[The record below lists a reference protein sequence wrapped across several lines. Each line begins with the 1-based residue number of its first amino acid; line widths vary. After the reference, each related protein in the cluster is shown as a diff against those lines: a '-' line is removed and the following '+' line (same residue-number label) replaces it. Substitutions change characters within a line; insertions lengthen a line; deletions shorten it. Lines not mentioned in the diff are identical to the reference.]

1 MTWPFENDTGAIV
14 KKLAKRSLASEK
26 RRNLMVVIAVALAA
40 FLICFAAVISVSVAQ
55 IQRNQVADTYEAVFT
70 GVEADHVAAL
80 KELPELA
87 RVGEYYL
94 LGQEHSGQGYNASYV
109 YCDSD
114 MMYIARSQMELVKG
128 ELPAQAKEVAV
139 SEYFLTAYGSNA
151 KIGET
156 VRLDTENF
164 HGDYTVTGILSNVGE
179 KEANICA
186 IAVSKA
192 ALTQWAGFDPAGYR
206 AYVHFKND
214 RQFDQDTMTAH
225 CLEIAARFGSAHVGM
240 NSNYFASNSRS
251 IDFVTIFGIAALVLA
266 GGYVV
271 IQSIFRISVNDKIQ
285 SYGQL
290 RTIGA
295 TPRQIRRIVKKE
307 SRWLGGI
314 GILLGI
320 LSGVGGGLLLFPKGF
335 HGGYYGAAVLLT
347 MVVCWFMVA
356 SSVYG
361 PVKIAASISPLEAVR
376 FSAGKVSPPCWHLAA
391 ICRKAFRKRSSP
403 AFFHQEKTRSRKKH
417 RKLSPVSMG
426 FANFGRDRKKSVS
439 IAVSLSLGGILLLVV
454 SSMVLTRS
462 PQQAARLY
470 FPDGDYKVYLSSEQS
485 EEEVMAAGNPLNEEL
500 RQEILSV
507 DGIMDVLVTRRSL
520 HAKFGTSEST
530 EAGMC
535 DMLTDSNRMDVET
548 ALVSGAMPTDA
559 RSILLGTGY
568 QKYLADM
575 DVGAVMELSLGQKTV
590 TVTISGLFDM
600 SKMTNGHGA
609 LAMDSAGLFAPEEL
623 FHELHPEIENF
634 DYSWSIV
641 SAPKKAES
649 VESRLKEL
657 VSGRSNLGMDTIAI
671 HIEYEKMQSSII
683 FGSLQALSWLIFLFG
698 VVNLINTTLSNQM
711 SRKRENSIL
720 RSVGLTGKQLCRMSV
735 TEGMCHALFAAF
747 TVLILGLPISM
758 AVCAEVSKKSFAG
771 AVVPYQFPFLQMG
784 LFLLVLFGMEII
796 LSVWMVRRQKKQ
808 SLVEQMRAQS

>member
-26 RRNLMVVIAVALAA
+26 RRNRMVVIAVALAA
-40 FLICFAAVISVSVAQ
+40 FLVCFAAVLSVSIAQ

-70 GVEADHVAAL
+70 GVEAPDVAVL
-80 KELPELA
+80 KDLPELA

-94 LGQEHSGQGYNASYV
+94 LGQEHSEQGYNASYV

-214 RQFDQDTMTAH
+214 RQFDQETMAAR
-225 CLEIAARFGSAHVGM
+225 CREIAAQFGSAHVGM
-240 NSNYFASNSRS
+240 NSNYFVSNSKS
-251 IDFVTIFGIAALVLA
+251 IDFVTVFGIAALVFA

-295 TPRQIRRIVKKE
+295 TPKQIRRIVKKE
-307 SRWLGGI
+307 SRRLGGI
-314 GILLGI
+314 GILLG
-320 LSGVGGGLLLFPKGF
+320 LLLGVGGGLLLFPKGF

-347 MVVCWFMVA
+347 VMVCWFMV
-356 SSVYG
+356 SVSVHR
-361 PVKIAASISPLEAVR
+361 PVKIAANISPLEAMR
-376 FSAGKVSPPCWHLAA
+376 FFAG
-391 ICRKAFRKRSSP
+391 
-403 AFFHQEKTRSRKKH
+403 QETVHNRKKH

-426 FANFGRDRKKSVS
+426 FANLGRDRKKSVS

-462 PQQAARLY
+462 PEQAARLF
-470 FPDGDYKVYLSSEQS
+470 FPDGDIKIYLSSEQP
-485 EEEVMAAGNPLNEEL
+485 EEEIMAAGNPLDENL

-507 DGIMDVLVTRRSL
+507 DGVVDVLVTRRSL
-520 HAKFGTSEST
+520 HGKFSTSESAG
-530 EAGMC
+530 AGMC
-535 DMLTDSNRMDVET
+535 DMLTDSNRMEVQA
-548 ALVSGAMPTDA
+548 ALVSGTMPADTH
-559 RSILLGTGY
+559 SVLLSTGY
-568 QKYLADM
+568 QKHYADM
-575 DVGAVMELSLGQKTV
+575 DVGAAMELILGQKTV
-590 TVTISGLFDM
+590 TVTISGLFDG
-600 SKMTNGHGA
+600 SKMANGHGT
-609 LAMDSAGLFAPEEL
+609 LTMDSVALFAPEEL
-623 FHELHPEIENF
+623 FREIHPEIESF

-641 SAPKKAES
+641 NDPVKAES
-649 VESRLKEL
+649 VESSLQEL
-657 VSGRSNLGMDTIAI
+657 VSGRSNLGMDTIAT

-698 VVNLINTTLSNQM
+698 AVNLINTTLSNQL
-711 SRKRENSIL
+711 SRRRENSIL

-735 TEGMCHALFAAF
+735 TEGMCHAFFAAL
-747 TVLILGLPISM
+747 TVLLLGLPLSV
-758 AVCAEVSKKSFAG
+758 AVCGSVSKKSFAG

-784 LFLLVLFGMEII
+784 LFLFVLFGMEVV
-796 LSVWMVRRQKKQ
+796 LSVWMVRSQKKQ

>member
-26 RRNLMVVIAVALAA
+26 RRNRMVVIAVALAA
-40 FLICFAAVISVSVAQ
+40 FLVCLSAVLSASIAQ

-70 GVEADHVAAL
+70 GVEADHVAVL
-80 KELPELA
+80 KDMPELA

-128 ELPAQAKEVAV
+128 ELPAKANEVAV
-139 SEYFLTAYGSNA
+139 SEYFLSAYGSNA

-156 VRLDTENF
+156 VRLDTESF

-179 KEANICA
+179 KEANLCA

-214 RQFDQDTMTAH
+214 RQFDQETMAAR
-225 CLEIAARFGSAHVGM
+225 CRGIAAQFGSAHVGM
-240 NSNYFASNSRS
+240 NSNYFASNSKS
-251 IDFVTIFGIAALVLA
+251 IDFVTVFGIAALVLA

-307 SRWLGGI
+307 SRRLGGI
-314 GILLGI
+314 GILIGI
-320 LSGVGGGLLLFPKGF
+320 LSGAGGGLLLFPKGF
-335 HGGYYGAAVLLT
+335 HGGYYGIAVLLT
-347 MVVCWFMVA
+347 VVACWFMV
-356 SSVYG
+356 SVSVHR
-361 PVKIAASISPLEAVR
+361 PVKIAAGISPLEAMR
-376 FSAGKVSPPCWHLAA
+376 FSTG
-391 ICRKAFRKRSSP
+391 
-403 AFFHQEKTRSRKKH
+403 QEKVRDRRKH

-426 FANFGRDRKKSVS
+426 FANFGRDLKKSVS
-439 IAVSLSLGGILLLVV
+439 IAVSLSLGGILLLTV
-454 SSMVLTRS
+454 SSVILTRS
-462 PQQAARLY
+462 PEQAARLF
-470 FPDGDYKVYLSSEQS
+470 FPDGDIKIYLSSEQP
-485 EEEVMAAGNPLNEEL
+485 EEEIMAAGNPLDENL

-507 DGIMDVLVTRRSL
+507 DGVTNVLVTRRSL
-520 HAKFGTSEST
+520 HGKFRTSESA

-535 DMLTDSNRMDVET
+535 DMLTDSNRMDVE
-548 ALVSGAMPTDA
+548 ASLVSGAMPADA
-559 RSILLGTGY
+559 HSILLSTGY
-568 QKYLADM
+568 QKRHADM
-575 DVGAVMELSLGQKTV
+575 DVGAAMELVLGRETV
-590 TVTISGLFDM
+590 TVVVSGLFDG
-600 SKMTNGHGA
+600 SKMANGHGA
-609 LAMDSAGLFAPEEL
+609 LAMDSVALFAPEEL
-623 FHELHPEIENF
+623 FCEIYPEIESF

-641 SAPKKAES
+641 SDPKKAES
-649 VESRLKEL
+649 VESSLQEL
-657 VSGRSNLGMDTIAI
+657 VSGRSNLGMDTIAT

-683 FGSLQALSWLIFLFG
+683 LGSLQALSWLIFLFG

-720 RSVGLTGKQLCRMSV
+720 RSVGLTGKQLCRMSI
-735 TEGMCHALFAAF
+735 TEGMCHGFFAALA
-747 TVLILGLPISM
+747 VLVLGLPLSM
-758 AVCAEVSKKSFAG
+758 AVCTEVSKKSFAG

-784 LFLLVLFGMEII
+784 LFLFVLFGMEAF
-796 LSVWMVRRQKKQ
+796 LSAWTVRRQKKQ
-808 SLVEQMRAQS
+808 SLVEQMRAQAEIF

>member
-40 FLICFAAVISVSVAQ
+40 FLVCLSAVLSVSIAQ

-70 GVEADHVAAL
+70 GVETSDVEAL
-80 KELPELA
+80 KDMPELA

-114 MMYIARSQMELVKG
+114 MVYIARSQMELVKG
-128 ELPAQAKEVAV
+128 ELPAKANEVAV
-139 SEYFLTAYGSNA
+139 SEYFLSAYGLGA

-156 VRLDTENF
+156 VRLDTESF

-179 KEANICA
+179 KETNLCA

-192 ALTQWAGFDPAGYR
+192 ALTLWAGFDPAGYR

-214 RQFDQDTMTAH
+214 RQFDQETMAAR
-225 CLEIAARFGSAHVGM
+225 CREIAAQFGSAHVGM
-240 NSNYFASNSRS
+240 NSNYFASNSKS

-266 GGYVV
+266 SGYVV

-295 TPRQIRRIVKKE
+295 TSRQLRRIVKKE
-307 SRWLGGI
+307 SGRLGGI

-320 LSGVGGGLLLFPKGF
+320 LLGAGGGLLLFPKGF
-335 HGGYYGAAVLLT
+335 HGGYYGVAVLLT
-347 MVVCWFMVA
+347 AVVCWFMV
-356 SSVYG
+356 SVSVHR
-361 PVKIAASISPLEAVR
+361 PIKIAANISPLVAMR
-376 FSAGKVSPPCWHLAA
+376 FLAG
-391 ICRKAFRKRSSP
+391 
-403 AFFHQEKTRSRKKH
+403 QEKTHSGKKH

-439 IAVSLSLGGILLLVV
+439 IAVSLSLGGILLLVA
-454 SSMVLTRS
+454 SSVVLTRS
-462 PQQAARLY
+462 PEQAARLF
-470 FPDGDYKVYLSSEQS
+470 FPDGDIKIYLSSEQP
-485 EEEVMAAGNPLNEEL
+485 EEEIMAAGNPLNEEL
-500 RQEILSV
+500 RQELLSV
-507 DGIMDVLVTRRSL
+507 EGVTDVLVTRRSL
-520 HAKFGTSEST
+520 HGKFRTSEST

-535 DMLTDSNRMDVET
+535 DMLTDSNRMDVEA
-548 ALVSGAMPTDA
+548 ALVSGVMPADA
-559 RSILLGTGY
+559 HSILLSMSY
-568 QKYLADM
+568 QKHHADM
-575 DVGAVMELSLGQKTV
+575 DVGATMELILGQKTV
-590 TVTISGLFDM
+590 TVTVSGLFDA
-600 SKMTNGHGA
+600 SMTANGHGA
-609 LAMDSAGLFAPEEL
+609 LTMDSVSLFAPEEL
-623 FHELHPEIENF
+623 FCELHPEIESF

-641 SAPKKAES
+641 SDPKKAES
-649 VESRLKEL
+649 VESSLQEL
-657 VSGRSNLGMDTIAI
+657 VSGRSNLGMDTIAT
-671 HIEYEKMQSSII
+671 HIEYEKMQSNII

-720 RSVGLTGKQLCRMSV
+720 RSVGLTGKQLLWMSV
-735 TEGMCHALFAAF
+735 TEGMCYALFAAL
-747 TVLILGLPISM
+747 TVLILGLPLSM

-784 LFLLVLFGMEII
+784 LFLIVLFCMEVI

-808 SLVEQMRAQS
+808 SLVEQMRAPS

>member
-1 MTWPFENDTGAIV
+1 MTWPFENDTSAIV
-14 KKLAKRSLASEK
+14 KKLAKRSLTSEK
-26 RRNLMVVIAVALAA
+26 RRNLMVIIAVALAA
-40 FLICFAAVISVSVAQ
+40 FLISFAAILSVSVAQ
-55 IQRNQVADTYEAVFT
+55 MQRNQVADTYEAVFT
-70 GVEADHVAAL
+70 GVEVSDVATL
-80 KELPELA
+80 KDLPEFA

-94 LGQEHSGQGYNASYV
+94 LGQEHSERGYNAFYV

-114 MMYIARSQMELVKG
+114 MIYIARSQMELVKG
-128 ELPAQAKEVAV
+128 KLPEQANEVAV
-139 SEYFLTAYGSNA
+139 SEYFLSAYGSDV

-156 VRLDTENF
+156 VRLDTESF

-192 ALTQWAGFDPAGYR
+192 ALTQWAGFDSAGYR

-214 RQFDQDTMTAH
+214 RQFDQETIFAH
-225 CLEIAARFGSAHVGM
+225 CREIAAQFGSAHVGM
-240 NSNYFASNSRS
+240 NSNYFASNSKS

-295 TPRQIRRIVKKE
+295 TPKQIRRIVKKE
-307 SRWLGGI
+307 SRRLGGI
-314 GILLGI
+314 GILIGI
-320 LSGVGGGLLLFPKGF
+320 LLGVVSGLLLFPKGF

-347 MVVCWFMVA
+347 VVACWFMV
-356 SSVYG
+356 SVSVHR
-361 PVKIAASISPLEAVR
+361 PVKIAAGISPLEAMR
-376 FSAGKVSPPCWHLAA
+376 FSTG
-391 ICRKAFRKRSSP
+391 
-403 AFFHQEKTRSRKKH
+403 QEKVHNRKKH

-454 SSMVLTRS
+454 SSMILTRS
-462 PQQAARLY
+462 PEQAARLF
-470 FPDGDYKVYLSSEQS
+470 FPDGDYKIYLSSEQP
-485 EEEVMAAGNPLNEEL
+485 EEEIMAAGNPLDEEL
-500 RQEILSV
+500 LQEILSV
-507 DGIMDVLVTRRSL
+507 DGVTDVLVTRRSL
-520 HAKFGTSEST
+520 HAKFGTSESA

-535 DMLTDSNRMDVET
+535 DMLTDSNCMDVEA
-548 ALVSGAMPTDA
+548 ALVSGAMPADA
-559 RSILLGTGY
+559 HSILLSTSY
-568 QKYLADM
+568 QKHHADM
-575 DVGAVMELSLGQKTV
+575 DVGSTMELILGQKTV
-590 TVTISGLFDM
+590 TVTISGLFDA
-600 SKMTNGHGA
+600 SKTANGHGT
-609 LAMDSAGLFAPEEL
+609 LAMDLAALFAPEEL
-623 FHELHPEIENF
+623 FCELHPEIESF

-641 SAPKKAES
+641 SDPKKAEF

-657 VSGRSNLGMDTIAI
+657 VSDRSNLGMDAIAT

-735 TEGMCHALFAAF
+735 TEGMCHAVFAAL
-747 TVLILGLPISM
+747 TVLLLGLPLSM

-771 AVVPYQFPFLQMG
+771 AVVPYQFPFLQIG
-784 LFLLVLFGMEII
+784 LFLLVLFGMEVI

-808 SLVEQMRAQS
+808 SLVEQMRAQG

>member
-26 RRNLMVVIAVALAA
+26 RRNLMVVVAIALAA
-40 FLICFAAVISVSVAQ
+40 FLVCFAAVISVSIAQ

-80 KELPELA
+80 KDLPELA

-114 MMYIARSQMELVKG
+114 MVYIARRQMELVKG
-128 ELPAQAKEVAV
+128 ELPAKANEVAV
-139 SEYFLTAYGSNA
+139 SEYFLSAYGSNA
-151 KIGET
+151 KIGDT
-156 VRLDTENF
+156 VRLDTESF

-179 KEANICA
+179 KETNLCA

-214 RQFDQDTMTAH
+214 RQFDQETMAAY
-225 CLEIAARFGSAHVGM
+225 CREIAAQFGSAHVGM
-240 NSNYFASNSRS
+240 NSNYFASHSKS

-295 TPRQIRRIVKKE
+295 TPRQIRRVVKKE
-307 SRWLGGI
+307 SGRLGGI
-314 GILLGI
+314 GILLGV
-320 LSGVGGGLLLFPKGF
+320 LLGVCGGLLLFPKGF

-347 MVVCWFMVA
+347 VVVCWFMV
-356 SSVYG
+356 SISVHR
-361 PVKIAASISPLEAVR
+361 PVKIAGNILPLEAMH
-376 FSAGKVSPPCWHLAA
+376 FSAG
-391 ICRKAFRKRSSP
+391 
-403 AFFHQEKTRSRKKH
+403 QEKVHNRKKQ
-417 RKLSPVSMG
+417 RKLSSVSMG
-426 FANFGRDRKKSVS
+426 FANFGRDRRKSAS

-462 PQQAARLY
+462 PEQAARLF
-470 FPDGDYKVYLSSEQS
+470 FPDGDIKIYLSSEQP
-485 EEEVMAAGNPLNEEL
+485 EEEIMAAGNPLNEEL
-500 RQEILSV
+500 LQEILSV
-507 DGIMDVLVTRRSL
+507 DGVTDVLATRRSL
-520 HAKFGTSEST
+520 HAKFRASESA

-535 DMLTDSNRMDVET
+535 DMLTDANRMEVEA
-548 ALVSGAMPTDA
+548 ALVSGAMPADTH
-559 RSILLGTGY
+559 SILLSTGY
-568 QKYLADM
+568 QKHHADM
-575 DVGAVMELSLGQKTV
+575 DVGATIELTLGQKTV
-590 TVTISGLFDM
+590 TVTISGLFDA
-600 SKMTNGHGA
+600 SKAANGHGA
-609 LAMDSAGLFAPEEL
+609 LAMDSAALFAPEEL
-623 FHELHPEIENF
+623 FHEIHPEIGSF

-641 SAPKKAES
+641 NDPAKAEA
-649 VESRLKEL
+649 VERSLQEL
-657 VSGRSNLGMDTIAI
+657 VSGRSHLGMDTIDA

-720 RSVGLTGKQLCRMSV
+720 RSVGLTGKQLCRMSI
-735 TEGMCHALFAAF
+735 TEGMCHALFAAL
-747 TVLILGLPISM
+747 TVVILGLPISM

-784 LFLLVLFGMEII
+784 LFLLVLFGMEVV

-808 SLVEQMRAQS
+808 SLIEQMRSQG

>member
-40 FLICFAAVISVSVAQ
+40 FLICLSAVLSVSIAQ

-70 GVEADHVAAL
+70 GVGADHVAVL
-80 KELPELA
+80 KDLPELA

-94 LGQEHSGQGYNASYV
+94 LGQEHSMQGYNASYV

-114 MMYIARSQMELVKG
+114 MMYIARSQMELIKG
-128 ELPAQAKEVAV
+128 KLPTQENEVAV
-139 SEYFLTAYGSNA
+139 SEYFFSAYGSNA

-156 VRLDTENF
+156 VRLDTESF

-179 KEANICA
+179 KEANLCA

-214 RQFDQDTMTAH
+214 RQFSQETMAAR
-225 CLEIAARFGSAHVGM
+225 CREIAAQFGSAHVGM
-240 NSNYFASNSRS
+240 NSNYFVSNSKS

-295 TPRQIRRIVKKE
+295 TLRQIRRIVKKE
-307 SRWLGGI
+307 SGRLGGI

-320 LSGVGGGLLLFPKGF
+320 LLGVGGGLLLFPKGF
-335 HGGYYGAAVLLT
+335 HGGYYGAAVFLT
-347 MVVCWFMVA
+347 VMVCWFMV
-356 SSVYG
+356 SVSVHR
-361 PVKIAASISPLEAVR
+361 PIKIASGISPLEAMR
-376 FSAGKVSPPCWHLAA
+376 FSTG
-391 ICRKAFRKRSSP
+391 
-403 AFFHQEKTRSRKKH
+403 QEKTRSRKKH
-417 RKLSPVSMG
+417 RKLSPISMG

-462 PQQAARLY
+462 PEQAARLF
-470 FPDGDYKVYLSSEQS
+470 FPDGDYKIYLSSEQP
-485 EEEVMAAGNPLNEEL
+485 EEEIMAAGNPLNENL

-507 DGIMDVLVTRRSL
+507 DGVEDMLATRRSL
-520 HAKFGTSEST
+520 HAKFGTSESA

-535 DMLTDSNRMDVET
+535 DMLTDSNRMDVEA
-548 ALVSGAMPTDA
+548 ALVSGAMPVDA
-559 RSILLGTGY
+559 HSILLSTGY
-568 QKYLADM
+568 QNRHTDM
-575 DVGAVMELSLGQKTV
+575 DVGFTMELVLGQKTV
-590 TVTISGLFDM
+590 TVTISGLFDA
-600 SKMTNGHGA
+600 SKAANGHGA
-609 LAMDSAGLFAPEEL
+609 LAMDSAALFAPEEL
-623 FHELHPEIENF
+623 FRELHPEIESF

-641 SAPKKAES
+641 SDPKKAKS
-649 VESRLKEL
+649 VESSLQEL
-657 VSGRSNLGMDTIAI
+657 VSGRSNLGMDTIAT

-698 VVNLINTTLSNQM
+698 VVNLINTTLSNQI

-735 TEGMCHALFAAF
+735 TEGMCYALFAAL
-747 TVLILGLPISM
+747 TVLILGLPLSM

-771 AVVPYQFPFLQMG
+771 AVVPYQFPSLQMG
-784 LFLLVLFGMEII
+784 LFLLVLFGMEVV

>member
-1 MTWPFENDTGAIV
+1 MTYPFENDTDTIV

-26 RRNLMVVIAVALAA
+26 RRNLMVVVAVALAA
-40 FLICFAAVISVSVAQ
+40 FLVCFATVISVSIAQ

-70 GVEADHVAAL
+70 GVEEEHVAAL
-80 KELPELA
+80 KVLPEFA

-94 LGQEHSGQGYNASYV
+94 VGQEHSKQGYKASYV

-128 ELPAQAKEVAV
+128 ELPVQADEVAV
-139 SEYFLTAYGSNA
+139 SEYFLSTYGLGA

-156 VRLDTENF
+156 VRLDTESF
-164 HGDYTVTGILSNVGE
+164 HGDYTVTGILSNAGE

-192 ALTQWAGFDPAGYR
+192 ALTQWAGFDPDGYR

-214 RQFDQDTMTAH
+214 RQLDQETMTAH
-225 CLEIAARFGSAHVGM
+225 CREIAALFGSAHVGM
-240 NSNYFASNSRS
+240 NSNYFASISKS
-251 IDFVTIFGIAALVLA
+251 IDFVAIFGIAALVLA
-266 GGYVV
+266 SGYVV

-295 TPRQIRRIVKKE
+295 TPRQLRRIVKRE
-307 SRWLGGI
+307 SRRLGGI
-314 GILLGI
+314 GILLGV
-320 LSGVGGGLLLFPKGF
+320 LLGVVSGLLLFPKGV
-335 HGGYYGAAVLLT
+335 HGGYYGAAMLLT
-347 MVVCWFMVA
+347 VVVCWLMV
-356 SSVYG
+356 SLSVHR
-361 PVKIAASISPLEAVR
+361 PVKIAAGISPLEAMG
-376 FSAGKVSPPCWHLAA
+376 FSAG
-391 ICRKAFRKRSSP
+391 
-403 AFFHQEKTRSRKKH
+403 QEKVRNRKKH
-417 RKLSPVSMG
+417 RKLSPISMG

-462 PQQAARLY
+462 PEQAARLF
-470 FPDGDYKVYLSSEQS
+470 FPDGDYKLYLSSKQP
-485 EEEVMAAGNPLNEEL
+485 EEEIMAAGNPLDEEL

-507 DGIMDVLVTRRSL
+507 DGVADVLVTRRSL
-520 HAKFGTSEST
+520 HAKFETSESA

-535 DMLTDSNRMDVET
+535 DMLTDSNRMDVEA
-548 ALVSGAMPTDA
+548 ALVSGAMPADA
-559 RSILLGTGY
+559 HSILLSTNY
-568 QKYLADM
+568 QKRHADM
-575 DVGAVMELSLGQKTV
+575 DVGAAIELILGQKTV
-590 TVTISGLFDM
+590 AVTISGLFDA
-600 SKMTNGHGA
+600 SKTANGHGS
-609 LAMDSAGLFAPEEL
+609 LAMDSAVLFAPEEL
-623 FHELHPEIENF
+623 FREIHPEIESF

-641 SAPKKAES
+641 SDPKKAES
-649 VESRLKEL
+649 VESSLQEL
-657 VSGRSNLGMDTIAI
+657 VSGRSNLGIDTIGI

-720 RSVGLTGKQLCRMSV
+720 RSVGLTRKQLCRMSV
-735 TEGMCHALFAAF
+735 TEGMCHALFAAL
-747 TVLILGLPISM
+747 TVLLLGLPISM

-771 AVVPYQFPFLQMG
+771 AVVPYQFPYLQMG
-784 LFLLVLFGMEII
+784 LFLLVLFGMEVL
-796 LSVWMVRRQKKQ
+796 LSAWMARRQKKQ
-808 SLVEQMRAQS
+808 SLVEQMRAQG

>member
-1 MTWPFENDTGAIV
+1 MTWPFENDTNAIV

-26 RRNLMVVIAVALAA
+26 RRNRMVVIAVALAA
-40 FLICFAAVISVSVAQ
+40 FLVCLSAVISVSITQ

-70 GVEADHVAAL
+70 GVEAPDVAAL
-80 KELPELA
+80 KDLAEFA

-94 LGQEHSGQGYNASYV
+94 LGQEHSKQGYNASYV

-114 MMYIARSQMELVKG
+114 MMYIARSQMELIKG
-128 ELPAQAKEVAV
+128 ELPAQANEVAV
-139 SEYFLTAYGSNA
+139 SEYFLSAYGLGA

-156 VRLDTENF
+156 VRLDTESF

-214 RQFDQDTMTAH
+214 RQFSQETMADR
-225 CLEIAARFGSAHVGM
+225 CREIAAQFGSAHVGM
-240 NSNYFASNSRS
+240 NSNYFASNSKS
-251 IDFVTIFGIAALVLA
+251 IDFVTVFGIAALVLA

-307 SRWLGGI
+307 SGRLGGI
-314 GILLGI
+314 GILIGI
-320 LSGVGGGLLLFPKGF
+320 LLGVGGGLLLFPKGF
-335 HGGYYGAAVLLT
+335 HGAYYGAAVLLAAA
-347 MVVCWFMVA
+347 VCWFMV
-356 SSVYG
+356 SISVHR
-361 PVKIAASISPLEAVR
+361 PIKIASGISPLEAMR
-376 FSAGKVSPPCWHLAA
+376 FSAG
-391 ICRKAFRKRSSP
+391 
-403 AFFHQEKTRSRKKH
+403 QEKTRSRKKH
-417 RKLSPVSMG
+417 RKLSPISMG

-439 IAVSLSLGGILLLVV
+439 IAVSLSLGGILLLVA

-462 PQQAARLY
+462 PEHAARLF
-470 FPDGDYKVYLSSEQS
+470 FPDGDYKIYLSSEQP
-485 EEEVMAAGNPLNEEL
+485 EEDIMAAGNPLDESL

-507 DGIMDVLVTRRSL
+507 DGVVDVLATRRSL
-520 HAKFGTSEST
+520 HAKFGISESA

-535 DMLTDSNRMDVET
+535 DMLTDSNCMDVEA
-548 ALVSGAMPTDA
+548 ALVSGAIPTDTH
-559 RSILLGTGY
+559 SILLSTGY
-568 QKYLADM
+568 QKRHADM
-575 DVGAVMELSLGQKTV
+575 DVGATIELILGQETV
-590 TVTISGLFDM
+590 TVTISGLFDA
-600 SKMTNGHGA
+600 SKMANGHGA
-609 LAMDSAGLFAPEEL
+609 LAMDSAVLFAPEEL
-623 FHELHPEIENF
+623 FREIHPEIKSF

-641 SAPKKAES
+641 NDPQKAES
-649 VESRLKEL
+649 VESRIKEL
-657 VSGRSNLGMDTIAI
+657 VSGRSNLGMDTIAT

-720 RSVGLTGKQLCRMSV
+720 RSVGLTGKQLCRMSI
-735 TEGMCHALFAAF
+735 TEGMCHAFFAALA
-747 TVLILGLPISM
+747 VLVLGLPLSM
-758 AVCAEVSKKSFAG
+758 AVCGSVSKKSFAG

-784 LFLLVLFGMEII
+784 LFLLVLFGMEVV

-808 SLVEQMRAQS
+808 SLVEQMRASS

>member
-40 FLICFAAVISVSVAQ
+40 FLVCLSAVLSVSIAQ

-80 KELPELA
+80 KDLPELA

-94 LGQEHSGQGYNASYV
+94 LGQEHSEQGYNASYV

-114 MMYIARSQMELVKG
+114 MVYIARSQVELVKG
-128 ELPAQAKEVAV
+128 ELPTKVNEVAV
-139 SEYFLTAYGSNA
+139 SEYFLSAYGSNA

-156 VRLDTENF
+156 VRLDTESF

-179 KEANICA
+179 KEANLCA

-214 RQFDQDTMTAH
+214 RQFDQETMAAR
-225 CLEIAARFGSAHVGM
+225 CREIAAQFGSAHVGM
-240 NSNYFASNSRS
+240 NSNYFVSNSKS

-295 TPRQIRRIVKKE
+295 TSKQIRRIVKKE
-307 SRWLGGI
+307 SGRLGGI
-314 GILLGI
+314 GILMGVL
-320 LSGVGGGLLLFPKGF
+320 LGVGGGLLLFPKGF
-335 HGGYYGAAVLLT
+335 HGGYYGAAVFLT
-347 MVVCWFMVA
+347 VMVCWFMV
-356 SSVYG
+356 SVSVHR
-361 PVKIAASISPLEAVR
+361 PIKIASGISPLEAMR
-376 FSAGKVSPPCWHLAA
+376 FSTG
-391 ICRKAFRKRSSP
+391 
-403 AFFHQEKTRSRKKH
+403 QEKTRSRKKH
-417 RKLSPVSMG
+417 RKLSPISMG

-462 PQQAARLY
+462 PEQAARLF
-470 FPDGDYKVYLSSEQS
+470 FPDGDYKIYLSSEQP
-485 EEEVMAAGNPLNEEL
+485 EEEIMAAGNPLNENL

-507 DGIMDVLVTRRSL
+507 DGVEDMLATRRSL
-520 HAKFGTSEST
+520 HAKFGTSESA

-535 DMLTDSNRMDVET
+535 DMLTDSNRMDVEA
-548 ALVSGAMPTDA
+548 ALVSGAMPVDA
-559 RSILLGTGY
+559 HSILLSTGY
-568 QKYLADM
+568 QNRHTDM
-575 DVGAVMELSLGQKTV
+575 DVGFTMELVLGQKTV
-590 TVTISGLFDM
+590 TVTISGLFDA
-600 SKMTNGHGA
+600 SKAANGHGA
-609 LAMDSAGLFAPEEL
+609 LAMDSAALFAPEEL
-623 FHELHPEIENF
+623 FRELHPEIESF

-641 SAPKKAES
+641 SDPKKAGD
-649 VESRLKEL
+649 RI
-657 VSGRSNLGMDTIAI
+657 RPQ
-671 HIEYEKMQSSII
+671 QSWNGYHSHTHRI
-683 FGSLQALSWLIFLFG
+683 
-698 VVNLINTTLSNQM
+698 
-711 SRKRENSIL
+711 
-720 RSVGLTGKQLCRMSV
+720 
-735 TEGMCHALFAAF
+735 
-747 TVLILGLPISM
+747 
-758 AVCAEVSKKSFAG
+758 
-771 AVVPYQFPFLQMG
+771 
-784 LFLLVLFGMEII
+784 
-796 LSVWMVRRQKKQ
+796 
-808 SLVEQMRAQS
+808 

>member
-26 RRNLMVVIAVALAA
+26 RRNLMVVVAVALAA
-40 FLICFAAVISVSVAQ
+40 FLVCLSAVISVSIAQ

-70 GVEADHVAAL
+70 GVEEDHVAVL
-80 KELPELA
+80 KDLPELA

-114 MMYIARSQMELVKG
+114 MVYIARSQMELVKG
-128 ELPAQAKEVAV
+128 ELPAKANEVAV
-139 SEYFLTAYGSNA
+139 SEYFLSAYGSNA

-156 VRLDTENF
+156 VRLDTESF

-179 KEANICA
+179 KEANLCA

-214 RQFDQDTMTAH
+214 RQFDQETMAAR
-225 CLEIAARFGSAHVGM
+225 CREIAAQFGSAHVGM
-240 NSNYFASNSRS
+240 NSNYFASHSKS

-295 TPRQIRRIVKKE
+295 TPKQLRRIVKKE
-307 SRWLGGI
+307 SRRLGGI
-314 GILLGI
+314 GILLGV
-320 LSGVGGGLLLFPKGF
+320 LLGVGGGLLLFPKGF
-335 HGGYYGAAVLLT
+335 HGGYYGVAVFLT
-347 MVVCWFMVA
+347 VMVCWFMV
-356 SSVYG
+356 SVSVHR
-361 PVKIAASISPLEAVR
+361 PIKIASGISPLEAMR
-376 FSAGKVSPPCWHLAA
+376 FSAG
-391 ICRKAFRKRSSP
+391 
-403 AFFHQEKTRSRKKH
+403 QEKIRSRKKR
-417 RKLSPVSMG
+417 RKLSPISMG

-462 PQQAARLY
+462 PEQAARLF
-470 FPDGDYKVYLSSEQS
+470 FPDGDIKIYLSSEQP
-485 EEEVMAAGNPLNEEL
+485 EEEIMAAGNPLNEEL

-507 DGIMDVLVTRRSL
+507 DGVTDVLATRRSL
-520 HAKFGTSEST
+520 HGKFRTSESA

-535 DMLTDSNRMDVET
+535 DMLTDANRMDVEA
-548 ALVSGAMPTDA
+548 ALVSGGMPADTH
-559 RSILLGTGY
+559 SVLLSTGY
-568 QKYLADM
+568 QKRHADM
-575 DVGAVMELSLGQKTV
+575 DVGATMELVLGQKTV
-590 TVTISGLFDM
+590 TVTISGLFDA
-600 SKMTNGHGA
+600 SKAANGHGA
-609 LAMDSAGLFAPEEL
+609 LAMDSAALFAPEKL
-623 FHELHPEIENF
+623 FRELHPEIESF

-641 SAPKKAES
+641 NDPQKAES
-649 VESRLKEL
+649 VESSLQEL
-657 VSGRSNLGMDTIAI
+657 VSGRSNLGMDTIAS
-671 HIEYEKMQSSII
+671 HIEYEKMQNSII

-735 TEGMCHALFAAF
+735 TEGMCHALFAAL

-784 LFLLVLFGMEII
+784 LFLLVLFGMEVV

>member
-1 MTWPFENDTGAIV
+1 MTWPFKNDTGAIV
-14 KKLAKRSLASEK
+14 KKLAERSLASEK
-26 RRNLMVVIAVALAA
+26 RRNLMVVVAVALAA
-40 FLICFAAVISVSVAQ
+40 FLICLSAVISVSIAQ
-55 IQRNQVADTYEAVFT
+55 IRRNQVADTYEAVFT

-80 KELPELA
+80 KDLPEFA

-94 LGQEHSGQGYNASYV
+94 LGQEHSEQGYNASYV

-114 MMYIARSQMELVKG
+114 MVYIARSQMELVKG
-128 ELPAQAKEVAV
+128 ELPAQANEVAV
-139 SEYFLTAYGSNA
+139 SEYFLSAYGSNA

-156 VRLDTENF
+156 VRLDTESF

-179 KEANICA
+179 KEANLCA

-214 RQFDQDTMTAH
+214 RQFDQETMAAH
-225 CLEIAARFGSAHVGM
+225 CREIAAQFGSAHVGM
-240 NSNYFASNSRS
+240 NSNYFASNSKS
-251 IDFVTIFGIAALVLA
+251 IDFVTIFGISALVLA

-307 SRWLGGI
+307 SGRLGGI
-314 GILLGI
+314 GILIGI
-320 LSGVGGGLLLFPKGF
+320 LLGVGGGLLLFPKGF
-335 HGGYYGAAVLLT
+335 HGGYYGIAVLLT
-347 MVVCWFMVA
+347 VVVCWVMV
-356 SSVYG
+356 SVSVHR
-361 PVKIAASISPLEAVR
+361 PVKIAANISPLEAMR
-376 FSAGKVSPPCWHLAA
+376 FLA
-391 ICRKAFRKRSSP
+391 C
-403 AFFHQEKTRSRKKH
+403 QEKVHNRKKH

-426 FANFGRDRKKSVS
+426 LANFGRDRKKSVS

-462 PQQAARLY
+462 PEQAARLF
-470 FPDGDYKVYLSSEQS
+470 FPDGDIKIYLSSEQP
-485 EEEVMAAGNPLNEEL
+485 EEEIMAAGNPLDENL

-507 DGIMDVLVTRRSL
+507 DGVTDVLVTRRSL
-520 HAKFGTSEST
+520 HSKFRTSESA

-535 DMLTDSNRMDVET
+535 DMLTDSNRMDVEA
-548 ALVSGAMPTDA
+548 ALVSGAMPADTH
-559 RSILLGTGY
+559 SILLSTAY
-568 QKYLADM
+568 QKRHTDM
-575 DVGAVMELSLGQKTV
+575 DVGATIELILGQETV
-590 TVTISGLFDM
+590 KVTISGLFDA
-600 SKMTNGHGA
+600 SKTTNGHGA
-609 LAMDSAGLFAPEEL
+609 LAMDSAALFAPEEL
-623 FHELHPEIENF
+623 FHEIHPEIESF

-641 SAPKKAES
+641 NDPGKAEF

-657 VSGRSNLGMDTIAI
+657 ISGRSNLGMDTIDA

-735 TEGMCHALFAAF
+735 TEGMCHALFAAL
-747 TVLILGLPISM
+747 TVLILGLPLSM

-771 AVVPYQFPFLQMG
+771 AIVPYQFPFLQMG
-784 LFLLVLFGMEII
+784 LFLLVLFGMEVV

-808 SLVEQMRAQS
+808 SVIEQMRA

>member
-26 RRNLMVVIAVALAA
+26 RRNLMVVVAVALAA
-40 FLICFAAVISVSVAQ
+40 FLICFAAVISVSIAQ

-70 GVEADHVAAL
+70 GVEADHVAVL
-80 KELPELA
+80 KDLPEFA

-94 LGQEHSGQGYNASYV
+94 LGQEHSMQGYNASYV

-114 MMYIARSQMELVKG
+114 MMYIARSQMELIKG
-128 ELPAQAKEVAV
+128 ELPTQANEVAV
-139 SEYFLTAYGSNA
+139 SEYFLSAYGSNA

-156 VRLDTENF
+156 VRLDTESF

-179 KEANICA
+179 KEANLCA

-214 RQFDQDTMTAH
+214 RQFSQETMAAH
-225 CLEIAARFGSAHVGM
+225 CREIAAQFGSAHVGM
-240 NSNYFASNSRS
+240 NSNYFASNSKS
-251 IDFVTIFGIAALVLA
+251 IDFVTVFGIAALVLA

-307 SRWLGGI
+307 SGRLGGI
-314 GILLGI
+314 GILIGI
-320 LSGVGGGLLLFPKGF
+320 LLGVGGGLLLFPKGF
-335 HGGYYGAAVLLT
+335 HGGYYGIAVLLT
-347 MVVCWFMVA
+347 VVVCWVMV
-356 SSVYG
+356 SISVHR
-361 PVKIAASISPLEAVR
+361 PVKIAANISPLEAMR
-376 FSAGKVSPPCWHLAA
+376 FFTG
-391 ICRKAFRKRSSP
+391 
-403 AFFHQEKTRSRKKH
+403 QEKVHNRKKH

-462 PQQAARLY
+462 PEQAARLF
-470 FPDGDYKVYLSSEQS
+470 FPDGDYKIYLSSEQP
-485 EEEVMAAGNPLNEEL
+485 EEEIMAAGNPLDENL

-507 DGIMDVLVTRRSL
+507 DGVTDVLATRRSL
-520 HAKFGTSEST
+520 HAKFRASESA

-535 DMLTDSNRMDVET
+535 DMLTDSNHMDIEA
-548 ALVSGAMPTDA
+548 ALVSGTMPADTH
-559 RSILLGTGY
+559 SILLSTAY
-568 QKYLADM
+568 QKRHTDM
-575 DVGAVMELSLGQKTV
+575 DVATIELILGQETV
-590 TVTISGLFDM
+590 KVTISGLFDA
-600 SKMTNGHGA
+600 SKTTNGHGA
-609 LAMDSAGLFAPEEL
+609 LAMDSAALFAPEEL
-623 FHELHPEIENF
+623 FHEIHPEIESF

-641 SAPKKAES
+641 NDPQKAAS
-649 VESRLKEL
+649 VESSLQEL
-657 VSGRSNLGMDTIAI
+657 VSGRSNLGLDTIDA

-683 FGSLQALSWLIFLFG
+683 FGSLQALSWLVFLFG

-711 SRKRENSIL
+711 SRKKENSIL
-720 RSVGLTGKQLCRMSV
+720 RSIGLTGKQLCRMNII
-735 TEGMCHALFAAF
+735 EGMCYAFFAEL
-747 TVLILGLPISM
+747 TVLILGLPLSV

-771 AVVPYQFPFLQMG
+771 TVVPYQFPFLQMG
-784 LFLLVLFGMEII
+784 LFLLVLFGMEAI

-808 SLVEQMRAQS
+808 SLVEQMRAME

>member
-1 MTWPFENDTGAIV
+1 MTWPFKNDTGAIV
-14 KKLAKRSLASEK
+14 KKLAERSLASEK
-26 RRNLMVVIAVALAA
+26 RRNLMVVVAVALAA
-40 FLICFAAVISVSVAQ
+40 FLICLSAVISVSIAQ
-55 IQRNQVADTYEAVFT
+55 IRRNQVADTYEAVFT
-70 GVEADHVAAL
+70 GVEADHVAVL
-80 KELPELA
+80 KDMPELA

-94 LGQEHSGQGYNASYV
+94 LGQEHSEQGYNAFYV

-114 MMYIARSQMELVKG
+114 MVYIARSQMELIKG
-128 ELPAQAKEVAV
+128 ELPAQANEVAV
-139 SEYFLTAYGSNA
+139 SEYFLSAYGSNA

-156 VRLDTENF
+156 VRLDTESF

-179 KEANICA
+179 KEANLCA

-214 RQFDQDTMTAH
+214 RQFDQETMASH
-225 CLEIAARFGSAHVGM
+225 CREIAAQFGSAHVGM
-240 NSNYFASNSRS
+240 NSNYFASNSKS
-251 IDFVTIFGIAALVLA
+251 IDFVTVFGIAALVLA

-307 SRWLGGI
+307 SGRLGGI
-314 GILLGI
+314 GILIGI
-320 LSGVGGGLLLFPKGF
+320 LLGVGGGLLLFPKGF
-335 HGGYYGAAVLLT
+335 HGGYYGIAVLLT
-347 MVVCWFMVA
+347 VVVCWVMV
-356 SSVYG
+356 SVSVHR
-361 PVKIAASISPLEAVR
+361 PVKIAANISPLEAMR
-376 FSAGKVSPPCWHLAA
+376 FLA
-391 ICRKAFRKRSSP
+391 C
-403 AFFHQEKTRSRKKH
+403 QEKVHNRKKH

-462 PQQAARLY
+462 PEQAARLF
-470 FPDGDYKVYLSSEQS
+470 FPDGDIKIYLSSEQP
-485 EEEVMAAGNPLNEEL
+485 EEEIMAAGNPLDENL
-500 RQEILSV
+500 RQELLSV
-507 DGIMDVLVTRRSL
+507 DGVTDVLATRRSL
-520 HAKFGTSEST
+520 HAKFRASESA

-535 DMLTDSNRMDVET
+535 DMLTDSNHMDIEA
-548 ALVSGAMPTDA
+548 ALVSGAMPADTH
-559 RSILLGTGY
+559 SILLSTAY
-568 QKYLADM
+568 QKRHTDM
-575 DVGAVMELSLGQKTV
+575 DVGATIELILGQETV
-590 TVTISGLFDM
+590 KVTISGLFDA
-600 SKMTNGHGA
+600 SKTTNGHGA
-609 LAMDSAGLFAPEEL
+609 LAMDSAALFAPEEL
-623 FHELHPEIENF
+623 FHEIHPEIESF

-641 SAPKKAES
+641 NDPGKAEF

-657 VSGRSNLGMDTIAI
+657 ISGRSNLGMDTIDA

-698 VVNLINTTLSNQM
+698 VVNLINTTFSNQM
-711 SRKRENSIL
+711 SRKQENSIL

-735 TEGMCHALFAAF
+735 TEGMCHALFAAL
-747 TVLILGLPISM
+747 TVLILGLPLSM

-771 AVVPYQFPFLQMG
+771 AIVPYQFPFLQMG
-784 LFLLVLFGMEII
+784 LFLLVLFGMEVV

-808 SLVEQMRAQS
+808 SVIEQMRA

>member
-26 RRNLMVVIAVALAA
+26 RRNLMVVVAVALAA
-40 FLICFAAVISVSVAQ
+40 FLICFAAVISVSIAQ

-70 GVEADHVAAL
+70 GVEADHVAVL
-80 KELPELA
+80 KDLPEFA

-94 LGQEHSGQGYNASYV
+94 LGQEHSMQGYNASYV

-114 MMYIARSQMELVKG
+114 MMYIARSQMELIKG
-128 ELPAQAKEVAV
+128 ELPTQANEVAV
-139 SEYFLTAYGSNA
+139 SEYFLSAYGSNA

-156 VRLDTENF
+156 VRLDTESF

-179 KEANICA
+179 KEANLCA

-214 RQFDQDTMTAH
+214 RQFSQETMAAH
-225 CLEIAARFGSAHVGM
+225 CREIAAQFGSAHVGM
-240 NSNYFASNSRS
+240 NSNYFASNSKS
-251 IDFVTIFGIAALVLA
+251 IDFVTVFGIAALVLA

-307 SRWLGGI
+307 SGRLGGI
-314 GILLGI
+314 GILIGI
-320 LSGVGGGLLLFPKGF
+320 LLGVGGGLLLFPKGF
-335 HGGYYGAAVLLT
+335 HGGYYGIAVLLT
-347 MVVCWFMVA
+347 VVVCWVMV
-356 SSVYG
+356 SISVHR
-361 PVKIAASISPLEAVR
+361 PVKIAANISPLEAMR
-376 FSAGKVSPPCWHLAA
+376 FFTG
-391 ICRKAFRKRSSP
+391 
-403 AFFHQEKTRSRKKH
+403 QEKVHNRKKH

-462 PQQAARLY
+462 PEQAARLF
-470 FPDGDYKVYLSSEQS
+470 FPDGDYKIYLSSEQP
-485 EEEVMAAGNPLNEEL
+485 EEEIMAAGNPLDENL

-507 DGIMDVLVTRRSL
+507 DGVTDVLATRRSL
-520 HAKFGTSEST
+520 HAKFRASESA

-535 DMLTDSNRMDVET
+535 DMLTDSNHMDIEA
-548 ALVSGAMPTDA
+548 ALVSGTMPADPH
-559 RSILLGTGY
+559 SILLSTGY
-568 QKYLADM
+568 QKHHTDM
-575 DVGAVMELSLGQKTV
+575 DVGATIELTLGQKTV
-590 TVTISGLFDM
+590 TVTISGLFDA
-600 SKMTNGHGA
+600 SKAANGHGA
-609 LAMDSAGLFAPEEL
+609 LAMDSAALFAPEEL
-623 FHELHPEIENF
+623 FREIHPEIESF

-641 SAPKKAES
+641 NDPGKAAS
-649 VESRLKEL
+649 VESSLQEL
-657 VSGRSNLGMDTIAI
+657 VSGRSNLGMDTIDA

-683 FGSLQALSWLIFLFG
+683 FGSLQALSWLVFLFG

-711 SRKRENSIL
+711 SRKKENSIL
-720 RSVGLTGKQLCRMSV
+720 RSIGLTGKQLCRMNII
-735 TEGMCHALFAAF
+735 EGMCYAFFAEL
-747 TVLILGLPISM
+747 TVLILGLPLSV

-771 AVVPYQFPFLQMG
+771 TVVPYQFPFLQMG
-784 LFLLVLFGMEII
+784 LFLLVLFGMEAI

-808 SLVEQMRAQS
+808 SLVEQMRAME

>member
-14 KKLAKRSLASEK
+14 KKLAKRSLASGK
-26 RRNLMVVIAVALAA
+26 RRNLMVVVAVALAA
-40 FLICFAAVISVSVAQ
+40 FLICFAAVISVSIAQ

-70 GVEADHVAAL
+70 GVEADHVAVL
-80 KELPELA
+80 KDLPEFA

-94 LGQEHSGQGYNASYV
+94 LGQEHSMQGYNASYV

-114 MMYIARSQMELVKG
+114 MMYIARSQMELIKG
-128 ELPAQAKEVAV
+128 ELPTQANEVAV
-139 SEYFLTAYGSNA
+139 SEYFLSAYGSNA

-156 VRLDTENF
+156 VRLDTESF

-179 KEANICA
+179 KEANLCA

-214 RQFDQDTMTAH
+214 RQFSQETMAAH
-225 CLEIAARFGSAHVGM
+225 CREIAAQFGSAHVGM
-240 NSNYFASNSRS
+240 NSNYFASNSKS
-251 IDFVTIFGIAALVLA
+251 IDFVTVFGIAALVLA

-307 SRWLGGI
+307 SGRLGGI
-314 GILLGI
+314 GILIGI
-320 LSGVGGGLLLFPKGF
+320 LLGVGGGLLLFPKGF
-335 HGGYYGAAVLLT
+335 HGGYYGIAVLLT
-347 MVVCWFMVA
+347 VVVCWVMV
-356 SSVYG
+356 SISVHR
-361 PVKIAASISPLEAVR
+361 PVKIAANISPLEAMR
-376 FSAGKVSPPCWHLAA
+376 FFTG
-391 ICRKAFRKRSSP
+391 
-403 AFFHQEKTRSRKKH
+403 QEKVHNRKKH

-462 PQQAARLY
+462 PEQAARLF
-470 FPDGDYKVYLSSEQS
+470 FPDGDYKIYLSSEQP
-485 EEEVMAAGNPLNEEL
+485 EEEIMAAGNPLDENL

-507 DGIMDVLVTRRSL
+507 DGVTDVLATRRSL
-520 HAKFGTSEST
+520 HAKFRASESA

-535 DMLTDSNRMDVET
+535 DMLTDSNHMDIEA
-548 ALVSGAMPTDA
+548 ALVSGTMPADTH
-559 RSILLGTGY
+559 SILLSTAY
-568 QKYLADM
+568 QKRHTDM
-575 DVGAVMELSLGQKTV
+575 DVGATIELILGQETV
-590 TVTISGLFDM
+590 KVTISGLFDA
-600 SKMTNGHGA
+600 SKTTNGHGA
-609 LAMDSAGLFAPEEL
+609 LAMDSAALFAPEEL
-623 FHELHPEIENF
+623 FHEIHPEIESF

-641 SAPKKAES
+641 NDPQKAAS
-649 VESRLKEL
+649 VESSLQEL
-657 VSGRSNLGMDTIAI
+657 VSGRSNLGLDTIDA

-683 FGSLQALSWLIFLFG
+683 FGSLQALSWLVFLFG

-711 SRKRENSIL
+711 SRKKENSIL
-720 RSVGLTGKQLCRMSV
+720 RSIGLTGKQLCRMNII
-735 TEGMCHALFAAF
+735 EGMCYAFFAEL
-747 TVLILGLPISM
+747 TVLILGLPLSV

-771 AVVPYQFPFLQMG
+771 TVVPYQFPFLQMG
-784 LFLLVLFGMEII
+784 LFLLVLFGMEAI

-808 SLVEQMRAQS
+808 SLVEQMRAME

>member
-14 KKLAKRSLASEK
+14 KKLAERSLASEK
-26 RRNLMVVIAVALAA
+26 RRNLMVVVAVALAA
-40 FLICFAAVISVSVAQ
+40 FLVCLSAVISVSIAQ
-55 IQRNQVADTYEAVFT
+55 IQRNQVDDTYEAVFS
-70 GVEADHVAAL
+70 GMDASRVAAL
-80 KELPELA
+80 KKLPEFA

-94 LGQEHSGQGYNASYV
+94 LGQEHSEKGYNASYV

-114 MMYIARSQMELVKG
+114 MMYISRSQMELVKG
-128 ELPAQAKEVAV
+128 ELPTRANEVAV
-139 SEYFLTAYGSNA
+139 SEYFLSAYGWGA

-156 VRLDTENF
+156 VRLDTESF

-192 ALTQWAGFDPAGYR
+192 ALTQWAGFDSDGYR

-214 RQFDQDTMTAH
+214 RQLDQETMAAR
-225 CLEIAARFGSAHVGM
+225 CREIAAQFGSVHVGM
-240 NSNYFASNSRS
+240 NSNYFASNSRF
-251 IDFVTIFGIAALVLA
+251 IDFATIFGIAAFVLA

-295 TPRQIRRIVKKE
+295 TPKQIRRVVKKE
-307 SRWLGGI
+307 SRRLGGI

-320 LSGVGGGLLLFPKGF
+320 LLGVGVGLLLFPKGF

-347 MVVCWFMVA
+347 MVVCWGMVA
-356 SSVYG
+356 SSVHR
-361 PVKIAASISPLEAVR
+361 PVKIAANISPLEAMR
-376 FSAGKVSPPCWHLAA
+376 FSVG
-391 ICRKAFRKRSSP
+391 
-403 AFFHQEKTRSRKKH
+403 QEKVHNRKKH

-439 IAVSLSLGGILLLVV
+439 IAVSLSLGGIFLLVV
-454 SSMVLTRS
+454 SSVVLTRS
-462 PQQAARLY
+462 PEQAARLY
-470 FPDGDYKVYLSSEQS
+470 FPDGDYKIYLSSEQP
-485 EEEVMAAGNPLNEEL
+485 EEEIMAAGNPLDENL

-507 DGIMDVLVTRRSL
+507 DGVADVLVTRRSL
-520 HAKFGTSEST
+520 HGRFRTSEST
-530 EAGMC
+530 GAGMC
-535 DMLTDSNRMDVET
+535 DMLTDANRMDVEA
-548 ALVSGAMPTDA
+548 ALVSGAMPADTHGV
-559 RSILLGTGY
+559 LLSTGY
-568 QKYLADM
+568 QKHHADM
-575 DVGAVMELSLGQKTV
+575 DVGSAMELVLGQETV
-590 TVTISGLFDM
+590 TVTISGLFDA
-600 SKMTNGHGA
+600 SKTANGHGT

-623 FHELHPEIENF
+623 FREIHPEIKSF

-641 SAPKKAES
+641 NDPQKAES
-649 VESRLKEL
+649 VESRIKEL
-657 VSGRSNLGMDTIAI
+657 VSGRSNLGMDTIAT

-698 VVNLINTTLSNQM
+698 VVNLINTTLSNQI

-720 RSVGLTGKQLCRMSV
+720 RSVGLTGKQLRLMSV
-735 TEGMCHALFAAF
+735 TEGMCHALIAALA
-747 TVLILGLPISM
+747 VLILGLPISM

-784 LFLLVLFGMEII
+784 LFLLVLFGMEVV
-796 LSVWMVRRQKKQ
+796 LSVWVT
-808 SLVEQMRAQS
+808 VWPRANHHADWHGGCT

>member
-40 FLICFAAVISVSVAQ
+40 FLVCLSAVLSVSIAQ

-70 GVEADHVAAL
+70 GVEEDHVAAL
-80 KELPELA
+80 KDLPELA

-114 MMYIARSQMELVKG
+114 MVYIARSQMELVKG
-128 ELPAQAKEVAV
+128 ELPAKANEVAV
-139 SEYFLTAYGSNA
+139 SEYFLSAYGSNA

-156 VRLDTENF
+156 VRLDTESF

-179 KEANICA
+179 KEANLCA

-214 RQFDQDTMTAH
+214 RQFDQETMAAR
-225 CLEIAARFGSAHVGM
+225 CREIAAQFGSAHVGM
-240 NSNYFASNSRS
+240 NSNYFASNSKS

-295 TPRQIRRIVKKE
+295 TSRQIRRIVKKE
-307 SRWLGGI
+307 SGRLGGI
-314 GILLGI
+314 GILMGVL
-320 LSGVGGGLLLFPKGF
+320 LGVGGGLLLFPKGF
-335 HGGYYGAAVLLT
+335 HGGYYGAAVFLT
-347 MVVCWFMVA
+347 VMVCWFMV
-356 SSVYG
+356 SVSVHR
-361 PVKIAASISPLEAVR
+361 PIKIASGISPLEAMR
-376 FSAGKVSPPCWHLAA
+376 FSAGQERELDRSKVHL
-391 ICRKAFRKRSSP
+391 FRWGLSRSLD
-403 AFFHQEKTRSRKKH
+403 ARRGIDGRDRH
-417 RKLSPVSMG
+417 RRLTPVSMG

-462 PQQAARLY
+462 PEQAARLF
-470 FPDGDYKVYLSSEQS
+470 FPDGDYKIYLSSEQP
-485 EEEVMAAGNPLNEEL
+485 EEEIMAAGNPLDENL

-507 DGIMDVLVTRRSL
+507 DGVTDVLATRRSL
-520 HAKFGTSEST
+520 HGKFRTSESA

-535 DMLTDSNRMDVET
+535 DMLTDANRMDVEA
-548 ALVSGAMPTDA
+548 ALVSGAMPADTH
-559 RSILLGTGY
+559 SILLSTGY
-568 QKYLADM
+568 QKHHADM
-575 DVGAVMELSLGQKTV
+575 DIGAAIELTLGQETV
-590 TVTISGLFDM
+590 TVTISGLFDA
-600 SKMTNGHGA
+600 SKAANGHGA
-609 LAMDSAGLFAPEEL
+609 LAMDSAALFAPEEL
-623 FHELHPEIENF
+623 FRELHPEIENF

-641 SAPKKAES
+641 NDPQKAES
-649 VESRLKEL
+649 VESSLQEL
-657 VSGRSNLGMDTIAI
+657 VSGRSNLGMDTIAT

-683 FGSLQALSWLIFLFG
+683 FGSLQALSWMIFLFG

-735 TEGMCHALFAAF
+735 TEGMCHALFAAL
-747 TVLILGLPISM
+747 TVVILGLPISM
-758 AVCAEVSKKSFAG
+758 AVCGSVSKKSFAG

-784 LFLLVLFGMEII
+784 LFLLVLFGMEVV

>member
-14 KKLAKRSLASEK
+14 RKLAKRSLASEK
-26 RRNLMVVIAVALAA
+26 RRNLMVVVAVALAA
-40 FLICFAAVISVSVAQ
+40 FLICFAAVISVSIAQ

-70 GVEADHVAAL
+70 GVEADHVAVL
-80 KELPELA
+80 KDLPEFA

-94 LGQEHSGQGYNASYV
+94 LGQEHSMQGYNASYV

-114 MMYIARSQMELVKG
+114 MMYIARSQMELIKG
-128 ELPAQAKEVAV
+128 ELPTQANEVAV
-139 SEYFLTAYGSNA
+139 SEYFLSAYGSNA

-156 VRLDTENF
+156 VRLDTESF

-179 KEANICA
+179 KEANLCA

-192 ALTQWAGFDPAGYR
+192 ALTQWAGFDSAGYR

-214 RQFDQDTMTAH
+214 RQFSQETMAAH
-225 CLEIAARFGSAHVGM
+225 CREIAAQFGSAHVGM
-240 NSNYFASNSRS
+240 NSNYFASNSKS
-251 IDFVTIFGIAALVLA
+251 IDFVTVFGIAALVLA

-307 SRWLGGI
+307 SGRLGGI
-314 GILLGI
+314 GILIGI
-320 LSGVGGGLLLFPKGF
+320 LLGVGGGLLLFPKGF
-335 HGGYYGAAVLLT
+335 HGGYYGIAVLLT
-347 MVVCWFMVA
+347 VVVCWVMV
-356 SSVYG
+356 SISVHR
-361 PVKIAASISPLEAVR
+361 PVKIAANISPLEAMR
-376 FSAGKVSPPCWHLAA
+376 FFTG
-391 ICRKAFRKRSSP
+391 
-403 AFFHQEKTRSRKKH
+403 QEKVHNRKKH

-462 PQQAARLY
+462 PEQAARLF
-470 FPDGDYKVYLSSEQS
+470 FPDGDYKIYLSSEQP
-485 EEEVMAAGNPLNEEL
+485 EEEIMAAGNPLDENL

-507 DGIMDVLVTRRSL
+507 DGVTDVLATRRSL
-520 HAKFGTSEST
+520 HAKFRASESA

-535 DMLTDSNRMDVET
+535 DMLTDSNHMDIEA
-548 ALVSGAMPTDA
+548 ALVSGTMPADTH
-559 RSILLGTGY
+559 SILLSTAY
-568 QKYLADM
+568 QKRHTDM
-575 DVGAVMELSLGQKTV
+575 DVGATIELILGQETV
-590 TVTISGLFDM
+590 KVTISGLFDA
-600 SKMTNGHGA
+600 SKTTNGHGA
-609 LAMDSAGLFAPEEL
+609 LAMDSAALFAPEEL
-623 FHELHPEIENF
+623 FHEIHPEIESF

-641 SAPKKAES
+641 NDPQKAAS
-649 VESRLKEL
+649 VESSLQEL
-657 VSGRSNLGMDTIAI
+657 VSGRSNLGLDTIDA

-683 FGSLQALSWLIFLFG
+683 FGSLQALSWLVFLFG

-711 SRKRENSIL
+711 SRKKENSIL
-720 RSVGLTGKQLCRMSV
+720 RSIGLTGKQLCRMNII
-735 TEGMCHALFAAF
+735 EGMCYAFFAEL
-747 TVLILGLPISM
+747 TVLILGLPLSV

-771 AVVPYQFPFLQMG
+771 TVVPYQFPFLQMG
-784 LFLLVLFGMEII
+784 LFLLVLFGMEAI

-808 SLVEQMRAQS
+808 SLVEQMRAME